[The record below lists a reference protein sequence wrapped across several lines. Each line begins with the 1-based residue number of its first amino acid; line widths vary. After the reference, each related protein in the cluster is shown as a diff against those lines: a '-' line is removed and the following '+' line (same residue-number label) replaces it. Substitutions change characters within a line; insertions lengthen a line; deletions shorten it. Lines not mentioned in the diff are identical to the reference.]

1 MSGTRGGAW
10 KRGTSQARP
19 APRNDTC
26 TVPRPSSHQ
35 ITTAKTMYEA
45 IAVTA
50 NSPGEAGGGPKKIYV
65 WIAIIKTPKP
75 AGLMRP
81 RTFTAVVR
89 LIEMNMPTK
98 RRSAIEYET
107 GRRGNGPPVV
117 VSWLQEVIESASKDV

>member
-19 APRNDTC
+19 APRNGTC

-81 RTFTAVVR
+81 QDIHCCCPSHRDEHADK
-89 LIEMNMPTK
+89 EEK
-98 RRSAIEYET
+98 CH
-107 GRRGNGPPVV
+107 
-117 VSWLQEVIESASKDV
+117 